1 MKVLFVQEEPM
12 LATALKLT
20 LLKEGYEISFCKTAG
35 EAINAM
41 RASHPDI
48 LIADIAL
55 SQKSKQLVSDAKR
68 NKIPI
73 ILLGNSASEEQLQ
86 LAFDMEA
93 DDYAASPLS
102 LPELSLRVNKL
113 THHRSVA

>member
-1 MKVLFVQEEPM
+1 MKVLFVQEEPV

-20 LLKEGYEISFCKTAG
+20 LLREGYQVTFCKTAG
-35 EAINAM
+35 EALKAM
-41 RASHPDI
+41 RHSLPDI

-55 SQKSKQLVSDAKR
+55 SQKSKQLVSNAKR
-68 NKIPI
+68 NKIPV

-113 THHRSVA
+113 THHKSVA